1 MILIADSGS
10 SKVDWAF
17 VSSTWEKRMRTCGI
31 NPAYLTDDKIL
42 EILYDSFSFARDYD
56 VNNIFFFGAGVVGSQ
71 MQTRLESCFKKLWPS
86 AECRFYSDVLASALA
101 LFGEGCGIA
110 CILGTGSNSCLCEG
124 GQIVRNVRAGG
135 FILGDEGSGAW
146 IGKRLLQDYI
156 KEIMPEPVR
165 DDFERE
171 YSLSYSQI
179 VDRVYRQERP
189 AAYMAQLSLFA
200 AARMEDG
207 YIHELVADGFDEFLC
222 RNVLRYEEC
231 FSVPVGFVG
240 SVAMQYREILESCMQ
255 KRNLTLGSVLKAPI
269 DNLVRY
275 YKSKCSGLAGIE

>member
-17 VSSTWEKRMRTCGI
+17 VSSTQEKRVRTCGI
-31 NPAYLTDDKIL
+31 NPAHLCDDKIL
-42 EILYDSFSFARDYD
+42 EILHDNFSFALDFD
-56 VNNIFFFGAGVVGSQ
+56 VSHIFFFGAGVVGSQ
-71 MQTRLESCFKKLWPS
+71 MQRRLEFCFRKLWPS
-86 AECRFYSDVLASALA
+86 AQCRFYSDVLASALA
-101 LFGEGCGIA
+101 LFGEDRGIA

-124 GQIVRNVRAGG
+124 GRILKNIKAGG

-156 KEIMPEPVR
+156 KEIMPEPLR
-165 DDFERE
+165 AEFERE
-171 YSLSYSQI
+171 YSLSYPQI

-189 AAYMAQLSLFA
+189 AAYMAQLSMFA
-200 AARMEDG
+200 AAKMEEE
-207 YIHELVADGFDEFLC
+207 YIHALVADGFDEFLC

-240 SVAMQYREILESCMQ
+240 SVALQYREILASCMQ
-255 KRNLTLGSVLKAPI
+255 KRNLTLKSVLKAPI
-269 DNLVRY
+269 DDLVRY
-275 YKSKCSGLAGIE
+275 YKFKYSGLAGIE